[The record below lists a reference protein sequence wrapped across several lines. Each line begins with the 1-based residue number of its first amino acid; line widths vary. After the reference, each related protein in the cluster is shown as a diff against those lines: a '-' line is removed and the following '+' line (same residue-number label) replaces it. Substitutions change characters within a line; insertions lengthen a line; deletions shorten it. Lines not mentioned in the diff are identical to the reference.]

1 MFVRR
6 RGTVTAGVSQG
17 WAQHVSSEAPGT
29 FRVLHAVHSAPNP
42 GDPVT
47 RDLRSALSSPCSAPV
62 SSGRRLP
69 ARSQSVSH
77 SVFLFSRCPSFFFQ
91 HDYLFQRAPSSHA
104 TGPSSTAPVL
114 SFLLPG
120 TCPAA
125 FALGPACCSSSRR
138 IRPPAELSRGAV
150 FQRNP
155 FFFLSGFFTVQR
167 PHRCIV
173 AGNARAWVTS
183 AAVRSTPRNISTL
196 H

>member
-1 MFVRR
+1 M
-6 RGTVTAGVSQG
+6 
-17 WAQHVSSEAPGT
+17 
-29 FRVLHAVHSAPNP
+29 
-42 GDPVT
+42 
-47 RDLRSALSSPCSAPV
+47 

-69 ARSQSVSH
+69 ARSQSLSH

-91 HDYLFQRAPSSHA
+91 HDYLLQRAPSSHA
-104 TGPSSTAPVL
+104 TGPSRTAPVL

-183 AAVRSTPRNISTL
+183 AAVPGPSLGTFQHSTNPAASAVSTSGFYTRPSFL
-196 H
+196 AHCFTFHYTSNNHCSFVFLF